1 MESQNETSKGRPSRR
16 GRGLLYG
23 LLGAGGLVAVLA
35 VFTAR
40 PIMAA
45 IQDGGGFHRHW
56 RAGGG
61 WGGHH
66 AMNPEA
72 AKEHLQ
78 VASKW
83 ALREI
88 DASPAQQEQINKIL
102 GGAVD
107 DLFRLREKHQGNREA
122 FAAQLGGATIDRA
135 ALEEIR
141 KSEIALADEASQ
153 RFVQALADV
162 ADVLTPEQRRALIER
177 VHQHHR

>member
-1 MESQNETSKGRPSRR
+1 MESQNETTKARPSRLW
-16 GRGLLYG
+16 RGLLYG
-23 LLGAGGLVAVLA
+23 LLGAGGLAA
-35 VFTAR
+35 VFVVFAAR

-45 IQDGGGFHRHW
+45 IQDGAGFHRPW
-56 RAGGG
+56 RAG
-61 WGGHH
+61 WGHH

-83 ALREI
+83 ALRGI
-88 DASPAQQEQINKIL
+88 DASPAQQEQIDKIL

-107 DLFRLREKHQGNREA
+107 DLFRLREKHQSNREA
-122 FAAQLGGATIDRA
+122 FAAQLGGASIDRA

-141 KSEIALADEASQ
+141 KSEMTLADEAS
-153 RFVQALADV
+153 RKFVQALADV
-162 ADVLTPEQRRALIER
+162 ADVLTPEQRQALIER

>member
-1 MESQNETSKGRPSRR
+1 MDSQNETTKSGRGSNLR
-16 GRGLLYG
+16 RGLLYG
-23 LLGAGGLVAVLA
+23 LLGAGALAAVLA
-35 VFTAR
+35 AR
-40 PIMAA
+40 PILAA
-45 IQDGGGFHRHW
+45 MQDGGGFHRPW
-56 RAGGG
+56 RAG
-61 WGGHH
+61 WGHH

-78 VASKW
+78 IASKW

-88 DASPAQQEQINKIL
+88 DASPAQQEQVNRIL

-122 FAAQLGGATIDRA
+122 FAAQLGGSSIDRA

-141 KSEIALADEASQ
+141 KSEMALADEASR

-162 ADVLTPEQRRALIER
+162 ADVLTPEQRQALLEHVR
-177 VHQHHR
+177 QHHQR

>member
-1 MESQNETSKGRPSRR
+1 MDSQNETTKGRPSRMW
-16 GRGLLYG
+16 RGLLYG
-23 LLGAGGLVAVLA
+23 LLGAGGLAAVLA
-35 VFTAR
+35 VFAAR

-45 IQDGGGFHRHW
+45 IQDGAGFHRPW
-56 RAGGG
+56 RAGWG

-78 VASKW
+78 IATKW
-83 ALREI
+83 ALRDI
-88 DASPAQQEQINKIL
+88 DASAAQQEQINKII

-107 DLFRLREKHQGNREA
+107 DLFRLREKHKSNREA
-122 FAAQLGGATIDRA
+122 FAAQLGGANIDRS
-135 ALEEIR
+135 ALEEVR
-141 KSEIALADEASQ
+141 KSEMALADEASR

-162 ADVLTPEQRRALIER
+162 ADALTPEQRRALIER

>member
-1 MESQNETSKGRPSRR
+1 MESQNETTKGGPSRLR
-16 GRGLLYG
+16 RGLLYG
-23 LLGAGGLVAVLA
+23 LLGAGGLAA
-35 VFTAR
+35 VFVVFAAR

-45 IQDGGGFHRHW
+45 IQDGAGFHRPW
-56 RAGGG
+56 RAGWG

-78 VASKW
+78 IATKW
-83 ALREI
+83 ALRDI
-88 DASPAQQEQINKIL
+88 DASPAQQDQVNRIL

-107 DLFRLREKHQGNREA
+107 DLFRLRQKHQTNREA

-141 KSEIALADEASQ
+141 KSEMALADDASQ

-162 ADVLTPEQRRALIER
+162 ADVLTPEQRRALIE
-177 VHQHHR
+177 